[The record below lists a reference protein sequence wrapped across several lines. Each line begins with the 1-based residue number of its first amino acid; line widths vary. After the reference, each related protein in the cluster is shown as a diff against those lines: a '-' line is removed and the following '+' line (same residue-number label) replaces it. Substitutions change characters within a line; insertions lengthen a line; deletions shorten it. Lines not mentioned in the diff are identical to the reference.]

1 MNKLEEATKKF
12 LKVKNILL
20 QNQENFALAKAYKKP
35 WKWYREHTTS
45 EAIEILR
52 AEVNAQASMAFPGF
66 DSPACLYRNDRK
78 NYNIEETIM

>member
-1 MNKLEEATKKF
+1 MNKLEEATKEF

-20 QNQENFALAKAYKKP
+20 QNREDFALARAYKKP

-52 AEVNAQASMAFPGF
+52 AEVNA
-66 DSPACLYRNDRK
+66 
-78 NYNIEETIM
+78 